1 MTEQTRLDLATRPAV
16 GREDFIVTESNAL
29 AVAIVD
35 GWRSWAGRKLIL
47 AGPEGS
53 GKSHLAQAWAT
64 ESGATVIAAASLAQ
78 SDIPALATGC
88 VVVEDVDDLNHQR
101 PAEEA
106 LFHLHNLVLA
116 EGHALM
122 LTAQR
127 PPKLWRL
134 DLPDLQSRMQGTQV
148 VQLGAPDDLLLASV
162 LERLLKARLIV
173 PKPDVLPYLVAHMDR
188 SFAMAARLA
197 EALDQE
203 SMDQGCEVTRIFAR
217 NVLLRLQA
225 ES

>member
-1 MTEQTRLDLATRPAV
+1 MAEQTRLDLATRPAV

-35 GWRSWAGRKLIL
+35 GWRNWGGRKLIL
-47 AGPEGS
+47 TGAEGS

-64 ESGATVIAAASLAQ
+64 DSGATVVAAATLAQ
-78 SDIPALATGC
+78 ADIPALASGC
-88 VVVEDVDDLNHQR
+88 VVVEDVEVIEGDR
-101 PAEEA
+101 PTEEA

-127 PPKLWRL
+127 PPNLWRL
-134 DLPDLQSRMQGTQV
+134 GLPDLQSRMQGTQV
-148 VQLGAPDDLLLASV
+148 VELGAPDDVLLSAV

-188 SFAMAARLA
+188 SFAMANLLA
-197 EALDQE
+197 EALDVE
-203 SMDQGCEVTRIFAR
+203 AMDKGREVTRAFAR
-217 NVLLRLQA
+217 DVLLRLQGTD
-225 ES
+225 